1 MLVLVPSQVLATT
14 RKVTVKLVP
23 MGESHDE
30 TMVVLLTNAISMEHA
45 CKYSTDT
52 YNSKWPDGSKAYGGY
67 ADYWRGKFSF
77 VVKIPDEI
85 PSDQAAPMLCGG
97 ITGKESLTV
106 KDALLIICQHS
117 TH

>member
-1 MLVLVPSQVLATT
+1 
-14 RKVTVKLVP
+14 
-23 MGESHDE
+23 MGELHINITEDLSAN
-30 TMVVLLTNAISMEHA
+30 VVSMDHV

-67 ADYWRGKFSF
+67 ADYWRGKYSF

-97 ITGKESLTV
+97 ITGKRKNPISSNWR
-106 KDALLIICQHS
+106 C
-117 TH
+117 

>member
-1 MLVLVPSQVLATT
+1 MKLAPT
-14 RKVTVKLVP
+14 
-23 MGESHDE
+23 GELHAE
-30 TMVVLLTNAISMEHA
+30 TMIVLGPNVISMEHA

-52 YNSKWPDGSKAYGGY
+52 YNSKWPDGSKSYGGY

-97 ITGKESLTV
+97 ITGTRESLTV
-106 KDALLIICQHS
+106 KDALLITIS
-117 TH
+117 LPPISPA